1 MATDYCAKSQDS
13 HASDSDPYPCDL
25 VSQMVLSM
33 RSLATA
39 GIYFANRERRSE
51 LFDLRGL
58 CRKVWRRLK
67 ADALGCAG
75 AAWGGRG
82 VARGAVGTGDGYR
95 LQFNSEPEV
104 HDLEPYAYSVAGSSV
119 GFGPLHGVHGIDE
132 DDPEEDAG
140 IAYQLMEEDD
150 TA

>member
-33 RSLATA
+33 RSLATT

-67 ADALGCAG
+67 ADALGCAS
-75 AAWGGRG
+75 AATGGRG
-82 VARGAVGTGDGYR
+82 VARGAVGTGGGYR
-95 LQFNSEPEV
+95 LQFNSEPDVQEF
-104 HDLEPYAYSVAGSSV
+104 EPCDYSVAGSSV
-119 GFGPLHGVHGIDE
+119 GSGPLHSIYGIDE
-132 DDPEEDAG
+132 DEDAG
-140 IAYQLMEEDD
+140 MSYQLMEETTPRD
-150 TA
+150 